1 MLNKCSEVKDAC
13 ANPAQDGPIKL
24 VDKAKAAG

>member
-1 MLNKCSEVKDAC
+1 MLNKCSEAKDAC
-13 ANPAQDGPIKL
+13 ANLAQNGPVKL